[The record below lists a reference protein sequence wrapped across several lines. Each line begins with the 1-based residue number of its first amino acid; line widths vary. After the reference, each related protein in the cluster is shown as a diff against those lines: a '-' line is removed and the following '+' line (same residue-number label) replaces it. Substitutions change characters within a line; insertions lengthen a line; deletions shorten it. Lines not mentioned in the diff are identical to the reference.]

1 LFLNVLK
8 SEIMSSRRNW
18 LKQTSLGIVG
28 LGIVPLENFAIT
40 KTENISSEEPNLA
53 PIYLRSNENP
63 YGPSVLA
70 RDAMTKGINSSN
82 RYNWDLASEL
92 ISEIAKKHDLL
103 AENITLG
110 AGSTVI
116 LDLVVR
122 YCARSSGSFI
132 LADPSYN
139 YWTDAAEEMGVRKI
153 SVPLTEEK
161 KLDLF
166 AMLKA
171 IQPDTKLVY
180 ICNPNNPTGTI
191 CERDALVSFINE
203 ATKKAVVLVDEAYIE
218 FSNEKTLVDL
228 VKANKNLIIAK
239 TFSKIYGLA
248 GARVGYG
255 IANSDTI
262 EKISRIQSWN
272 NGGVSSGSVSA
283 ALASIKD
290 ERFVSETHLRNEE
303 VRKYTVEELEK
314 LKIKCIASHSN
325 FVYFSLSNYNKDFF
339 EQLERNN
346 IVGTKIYE
354 KNGKWSRITIGTRA
368 EMERFINA
376 LK

>member
-1 LFLNVLK
+1 
-8 SEIMSSRRNW
+8 MSSRRNW

-28 LGIVPLENFAIT
+28 LGIVPLESFSIP
-40 KTENISSEEPNLA
+40 KTEKSISVGCKLV

-63 YGPSVLA
+63 YGPSILA
-70 RDAMTKGINSSN
+70 REAMTKSINSCN
-82 RYNWDLASEL
+82 RYNWDLASDL
-92 ISEIAKKHDLL
+92 ILEIAKKYDLL
-103 AENITLG
+103 AENIVLG
-110 AGSTVI
+110 AGSTAI

-122 YCARSSGSFI
+122 YCAASSGSFI

-139 YWTDAAEEMGVRKI
+139 YWTAVAEELGLRKI

-161 KLDLF
+161 NLDLS

-171 IQPDTKLVY
+171 IQPDTKLIY

-191 CERDALVSFINE
+191 CERDVLVNFINE
-203 ATKKAVVLVDEAYIE
+203 AAKKVIVLVDVAYIE
-218 FSNEKTLVDL
+218 FSNEKTLVNL

-248 GARVGYG
+248 GARVGYA

-262 EKISRIQSWN
+262 GKISRLQSWN
-272 NGGVSSGSVSA
+272 NGGVSVGSVSA

-290 ERFVSETHLRNEE
+290 EKFVTETHLRNDI
-303 VRKYTVEELEK
+303 VRKYTIEELEK

-325 FVYFSLSNYNKDFF
+325 FVYFSLTNYSKDFF
-339 EQLERNN
+339 ERLERNT

-354 KNGKWSRITIGTRA
+354 ENGKWSRITIGTRE
-368 EMERFINA
+368 EMERFIDA